1 MLEVKDLHFSR
12 GGRKLANDL
21 HFQLKAGQCIHIAGS
36 NGSGKSTLAAILAGD
51 FQPDSGEVI
60 YNGSLG
66 VLLQDIEIDFPISVS
81 RFIQMGKKNVDI
93 TEVLIKLDLS
103 ELADKAI
110 TELSVGQLQRVEL
123 AQLFVMNPDIWIL
136 DEPFS
141 AQDVINTELLI
152 DLLTELKEAGKAL
165 LLINHINLP
174 LKNLVDQIIYL
185 D

>member
-12 GGRKLANDL
+12 GGRKLASAL
-21 HFQLKAGQCIHIAGS
+21 HFDLKAGQCIHIAGS

-51 FQPDSGEVI
+51 FKPDSGEVS
-60 YNGSLG
+60 YQGSLG

-81 RFIQMGKKNVDI
+81 RFIQMGNKKVDI
-93 TEVLIKLDLS
+93 SEILNKLDLID
-103 ELADKAI
+103 LADKAI

-141 AQDVINTELLI
+141 AQDVINTEMLI
-152 DLLTELKEAGKAL
+152 DLFIELKESGKAL
-165 LLINHINLP
+165 VLINHISLP
-174 LKNLVDQIIYL
+174 LKKLVDQTIYL